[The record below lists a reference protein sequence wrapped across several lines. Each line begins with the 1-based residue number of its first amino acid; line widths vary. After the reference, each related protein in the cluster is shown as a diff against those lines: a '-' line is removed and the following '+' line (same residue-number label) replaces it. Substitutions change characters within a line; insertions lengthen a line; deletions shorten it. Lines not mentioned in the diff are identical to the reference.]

1 MISMFVN
8 FVSSVRCA
16 LINWK
21 IVSIWLWTINFFVVS
36 VVIRLNLITIV
47 TFVWRKKREAV
58 RWNGF
63 NAEILSARNG
73 FIKFVIQN
81 LFLLLNVQLRQILI
95 YVLFVDWFKKG
106 KYIFKS
112 LIAWLFLMRLN
123 FSRTQLIKLFPSMML
138 WFLSQCA
145 FL

>member
-1 MISMFVN
+1 MINMFVN

-21 IVSIWLWTINFFVVS
+21 IVSIWLWIINFFVVS

-47 TFVWRKKREAV
+47 TCVWRKKREAV
-58 RWNGF
+58 QWNGF
-63 NAEILSARNG
+63 NVEILSARNG

-81 LFLLLNVQLRQILI
+81 LFLLWNVLLLQILI
-95 YVLFVDWFKKG
+95 SVLFVDWFKKE

-123 FSRTQLIKLFPSMML
+123 FSRTQLIKLSPSMML

-145 FL
+145 SL

>member
-16 LINWK
+16 LINWR

-47 TFVWRKKREAV
+47 TYAWRKKREAV

-63 NAEILSARNG
+63 NVEILNARNG

-81 LFLLLNVQLRQILI
+81 LFLLLNVLLRQILI
-95 YVLFVDWFKKG
+95 YVLFVDWFKKE
-106 KYIFKS
+106 KYIYKS

>member
-16 LINWK
+16 LINWR

-47 TFVWRKKREAV
+47 TCAWRKKREAV
-58 RWNGF
+58 QWNGF
-63 NAEILSARNG
+63 NVEILSARNG

>member
-106 KYIFKS
+106 KYIYRS